1 MYVFDVPLFGPL
13 TVSTQIFAR
22 GRFAVFPRLVRSE
35 RSALLPPKETMASET
50 YLPFQNPP
58 KPEYFT
64 AQERIA
70 CDLGLERRTQTDFLS
85 DACTA
90 VHTDPALCDRLDS
103 EENVTVIS
111 ESMTVTSSDEEK
123 LLLLNKN
130 TELRRIN
137 KELMKLNL
145 DWDQIYRS
153 STTGLQQTV
162 GCLQQEVVALKQ
174 HVERLSM
181 KLDHEQ
187 NKREYYEQTLH
198 QELKK
203 NQHLQEYIRHVESK
217 LHQNSNSE
225 RRIPDSSEILRRPSD
240 LEEIIDTQLPPHRI
254 PYSEHAGDILETA
267 AQKARSG
274 DSPRPKNAKL
284 LTQHSK
290 ARLADSK
297 GTGKEV
303 TELKE
308 QLQAMKCQTEM
319 YEADYHTEHK
329 DRQRIKAENEKL
341 RKKEEDMRQQM
352 LLLQEQLKVYE
363 DDFRKER
370 SDKQVLQRLLKS
382 KSSHKDPV
390 LVHRCNNG
398 SHEIPAAALSSPSA
412 PMNRLS
418 GSGKPCERHSHR
430 HHHLRDAER
439 PSSSFPIEFK

>member
-187 NKREYYEQTLH
+187 
-198 QELKK
+198 
-203 NQHLQEYIRHVESK
+203 
-217 LHQNSNSE
+217 
-225 RRIPDSSEILRRPSD
+225 SSEILRRPSD

>member
-1 MYVFDVPLFGPL
+1 MEPGTYV
-13 TVSTQIFAR
+13 
-22 GRFAVFPRLVRSE
+22 
-35 RSALLPPKETMASET
+35 
-50 YLPFQNPP
+50 PFQTPT

-64 AQERIA
+64 AMERIVSDFA
-70 CDLGLERRTQTDFLS
+70 PERQAEVDDHS
-85 DACTA
+85 EQSSAA
-90 VHTDPALCDRLDS
+90 HHDPALGERNDS

-137 KELMKLNL
+137 KELMKLNQ

-174 HVERLSM
+174 HAERLAM

-187 NKREYYEQTLH
+187 NKREYYEQTLL

-203 NQHLQEYIRHVESK
+203 NQHLQEYIRHVEGK
-217 LHQNSNSE
+217 LHQTNNSE
-225 RRIPDSSEILRRPSD
+225 RRNPATTELLRRPNDS
-240 LEEIIDTQLPPHRI
+240 EEVTHTQLVPQRI
-254 PYSEHAGDILETA
+254 TYT
-267 AQKARSG
+267 
-274 DSPRPKNAKL
+274 DSPVLLWDPSDQTDRGSENPKHKISKVT
-284 LTQHSK
+284 TQHSK
-290 ARLADSK
+290 PRSTDNKS
-297 GTGKEV
+297 TGKEV

-308 QLQAMKCQTEM
+308 QLQAMKCQTEI

-341 RKKEEDMRQQM
+341 KKKEEDMRQQM

-382 KSSHKDPV
+382 KTNAKDPV
-390 LVHRCNNG
+390 LVHRCNNS
-398 SHEIPAAALSSPSA
+398 SHETQAAARTSPPA
-412 PMNRLS
+412 PITRHS
-418 GSGKPCERHSHR
+418 GSSKTCERHKHSECSK
-430 HHHLRDAER
+430 HHLLRDAAL
-439 PSSSFPIEFK
+439 PSSPFSTEYK

>member
-1 MYVFDVPLFGPL
+1 MEPG
-13 TVSTQIFAR
+13 
-22 GRFAVFPRLVRSE
+22 
-35 RSALLPPKETMASET
+35 T
-50 YLPFQNPP
+50 YIPFQNPT

-64 AQERIA
+64 AMERIVS
-70 CDLGLERRTQTDFLS
+70 DFAPENQAGVDFQS
-85 DACTA
+85 EPYSA
-90 VHTDPALCDRLDS
+90 VHRDPTLCDRNDS

-137 KELMKLNL
+137 KELMKLNQ

-174 HVERLSM
+174 HAERLAM

-187 NKREYYEQTLH
+187 NKREYYEQTLL

-217 LHQNSNSE
+217 LHQTSNSE
-225 RRIPDSSEILRRPSD
+225 RRTPAITELLRRPNDS
-240 LEEIIDTQLPPHRI
+240 EEVRHTQLVPQRI
-254 PYSEHAGDILETA
+254 TCSE
-267 AQKARSG
+267 
-274 DSPRPKNAKL
+274 SPVLIWDPSDQTSRGSENPKHKNSKV
-284 LTQHSK
+284 TSQHSK
-290 ARLADSK
+290 SHSTDNK

-308 QLQAMKCQTEM
+308 QLQAMKCQTEI
-319 YEADYHTEHK
+319 YEADYQTEHK

-382 KSSHKDPV
+382 KANAKDPV
-390 LVHRCNNG
+390 LVHRCNN
-398 SHEIPAAALSSPSA
+398 SDHETPAVARTSP
-412 PMNRLS
+412 PVPITRHS
-418 GSGKPCERHSHR
+418 GSSKTCERHSHK
-430 HHHLRDAER
+430 HSECSKHQHLRESAR
-439 PSSSFPIEFK
+439 PTSPFSIEYK